1 MLTYH
6 CKKSVAW
13 YDNVEQNHNKALK
26 LLGANEFE
34 FDIARYKDLFK
45 VQLDECKV
53 SSLQYFS
60 LFQTR
65 LFRGNL
71 ELFQEAPSLPCFSV
85 QMKHNIC

>member
-60 LFQTR
+60 LF
-65 LFRGNL
+65 
-71 ELFQEAPSLPCFSV
+71 
-85 QMKHNIC
+85 